1 MTDTQTTH
9 TTAVAGTSARHH
21 VVAAII
27 DGLSEVLHRDLE
39 GIPVETSL
47 ITELGLDSTSVL
59 DLLMTLEERLD
70 FEFDTE
76 DLNMAHFAS
85 VATLAEFVDAELG
98 S

>member
-1 MTDTQTTH
+1 MTDTH
-9 TTAVAGTSARHH
+9 TTAIAGTSARPH
-21 VVAAII
+21 VVTAII
-27 DGLSEVLHRDLE
+27 EGLREVLHRDLE
-39 GIPVETSL
+39 RISVETSL

-85 VATLAEFVDAELG
+85 VATLAEFVDAELE